1 MTSCKHLND
10 RCVSSTPSLSSIVKY
25 TLSFALLLSPTIRA
39 EAAPAWESVG
49 LIDGVAVER
58 AEIAD
63 SSLMAFRGQIEV
75 PVSLA
80 KLIYV
85 FRRPDERRHWVNR
98 YHSHQTLEKTQR
110 SELYRIRFKLP
121 PLVSDRDYVLFSK
134 AELDAERRE
143 IRVMISSVEDER
155 VPVND
160 CCVRAEVRR
169 TFYRFTMLSPTR
181 TRLEVE
187 VHTDPKG
194 SLPSWF
200 VNLIQRK
207 WPANTLTSLIARAEE
222 VNRSDPSIEEWMQSL
237 TQ

>member
-1 MTSCKHLND
+1 MWCASVFALTLLC
-10 RCVSSTPSLSSIVKY
+10 SLSSP
-25 TLSFALLLSPTIRA
+25 SSA

-58 AEIAD
+58 AEVAG

-85 FRRPDERRHWVNR
+85 FRRPEERRHWVDR
-98 YHSHQTLEKTQR
+98 YHSHQTIEKTQR
-110 SELYRIRFKLP
+110 SELYRIRFRLP
-121 PLVSDRDYVLFSK
+121 PLISDRDYVLFSK

-143 IRVMISSVEDER
+143 IRVMIGSVEDER
-155 VPVND
+155 APVND

-194 SLPSWF
+194 SLPSWL
-200 VNLIQRK
+200 VNLIQRS
-207 WPANTLTSLIARAEE
+207 WPAKTLTSLVARAEQ

-237 TQ
+237 TP